1 MTHIYIQYCDISTE
15 AGSDCPVQ
23 HRQKIA
29 IEREI
34 LEASG
39 NPIPTLNSAELA
51 QVFSLG
57 FSVVLLFFLLGRGVG
72 TVLNLIRRG

>member
-1 MTHIYIQYCDISTE
+1 MTRIYLQYCDISTDAE
-15 AGSDCPVQ
+15 SDCPVQ

-29 IEREI
+29 IEREV

-39 NPIPTLNSAELA
+39 NPIPILNSADVV

-57 FSVVLLFFLLGRGVG
+57 LSVVLLFFLLGRGIG